1 MKKNFLPV
9 IAAVAL
15 SVLSC
20 CTSCNPPENN
30 ENGEEQEKETTT
42 EPEKLTVKPGT
53 YKFTAP
59 PMKGKWE
66 AGDKI
71 YVHGA
76 YGPAAQ
82 VITLQAGDISSD
94 GKTASGELDG
104 VTEFPCQPDGLY
116 AAWPADAVREE
127 DGLQASVTWF
137 SSGLY
142 SPLGVAYLNG
152 DTFQFID
159 ATCALTFTVTG
170 DFDSYA
176 IAANNRDGLRLKE
189 FQADYT
195 SAETAM
201 SRNTDGYPFRYGE
214 VKSGQKVTIYFPGL
228 IRFKQGFSIFFGKN
242 EKYNKCYTV
251 NDAINI
257 KAGQV
262 QDLGDITASLANY
275 NGPAPKMPE
284 MTGYKKFEVKLNELS
299 GLCKSADGT
308 FLWGVGDGGEL
319 AQIQFDGKVV
329 DKWSIGG
336 DTEGLT
342 MDPDTKDLYVSME
355 PHSVGIIKAPDYK
368 TKSTLFKIPEAAK
381 YGNAGL
387 EGITYYKDGLIYCGA
402 QTSANLFLCDL
413 SAELDS
419 NKNTTIVSMTS
430 LAQNYPGIIDE
441 IGGLCY
447 DPLTDWLWVTDSNY
461 YKIFAFTGDGQTLLA
476 WYSVKVVVNA
486 ESIFVD
492 HDNNCIWVG
501 CDNDGATSHLFRF
514 DFTGLDD
521 AIINK

>member
-1 MKKNFLPV
+1 MRKTVLPFL
-9 IAAVAL
+9 AAAAL
-15 SVLSC
+15 FIIPC
-20 CTSCNPPENN
+20 CVSCNPPENN
-30 ENGEEQEKETTT
+30 EEGGDEQTTVT
-42 EPEKLTVKPGT
+42 EPEKITPKPGI

-59 PMKGKWE
+59 PVKGKWE

-76 YGPAAQ
+76 YGPAAET
-82 VITLQAGDISSD
+82 ITLKASDISSD
-94 GKTASGELDG
+94 GKTATGDLAG
-104 VTEFPCQPDGLY
+104 VTEFPCHPDGLY
-116 AAWPADAVREE
+116 AAWPAEAVREE
-127 DGLQASVTWF
+127 DGLQGTVTWF
-137 SSGLY
+137 SDGLY
-142 SPLGVAYLNG
+142 SPIGVAYLKG
-152 DTFQFID
+152 DTFEFID
-159 ATCALTFTVTG
+159 ACCALEFTVSG

-195 SAETAM
+195 SAETTM

-214 VKSGQKVTIYFPGL
+214 VKSGQKITIFFPGL
-228 IRFKQGFSIFFGKN
+228 IRFKQGFTIYFGKN
-242 EKYNKCYTV
+242 DKYGKCYSVT
-251 NDAINI
+251 DAVSL
-257 KAGQV
+257 KAGQTE
-262 QDLGDITASLANY
+262 DLGDITSSLADY
-275 NGPAPKMPE
+275 SGPAPKMPE

-308 FLWGVGDGGEL
+308 FLWGVGDVGEL
-319 AQIQFDGKVV
+319 AQIKFDGTVI

-355 PHSVGIIKAPDYK
+355 PNQVGVIKAPDYK
-368 TKSTLFKIPEAAK
+368 SKSTLFKIKEGSK
-381 YGNAGL
+381 YGNAGM
-387 EGITYYKDGLIYCGA
+387 EGITYYKDGLIYVGA

-413 SAELDS
+413 NGQLDD
-419 NKNTTIVSMTS
+419 NKNTTILSVTS
-430 LAQNYPGIIDE
+430 LAQNYPSIIDE
-441 IGGLCY
+441 VGGLCY

-476 WYSVKVVVNA
+476 WYSVKVVANA

-521 AIINK
+521 AIINQ